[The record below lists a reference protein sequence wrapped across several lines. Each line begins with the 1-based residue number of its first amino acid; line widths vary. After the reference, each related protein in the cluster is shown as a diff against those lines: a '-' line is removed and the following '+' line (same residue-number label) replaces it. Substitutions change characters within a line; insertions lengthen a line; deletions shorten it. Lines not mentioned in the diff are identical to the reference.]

1 MKKNKILLPF
11 LLILTFFFTSCI
23 KEVKQ
28 SIPPEIANNPNH
40 ASYEFCM
47 HINDGYYKAI
57 EEEYRDTWLGN
68 LTGIILI
75 GDAVYNYAAIL
86 CYFFV
91 LVWIV
96 LIYIP
101 YAHLIL
107 GFMFAAFTSTQKIE
121 NVNGQLQVVT
131 HLGPG
136 IPMHAVL
143 SAGGNS
149 YNNCYFTTRV
159 WLVTIFMLLN
169 YFLSFRWGS
178 TISNSVTFIVY
189 IILMIILSAVE
200 ATKIEDG
207 EIPFHFKI
215 IKPGFLI
222 WFILSIAM
230 LLGQAIWC
238 MKLLEWI

>member
-23 KEVKQ
+23 KEVKR
-28 SIPPEIANNPNH
+28 SIPPEQAH
-40 ASYEFCM
+40 YGYYQ
-47 HINDGYYKAI
+47 HINDDYYKAI

-75 GDAVYNYAAIL
+75 GDAVYNYTAIL

-107 GFMFAAFTSTQKIE
+107 GFMFATMTSTQKIE

-136 IPMHAVL
+136 IPMHSIL

-189 IILMIILSAVE
+189 FILMIILSAVE